1 MALPNFTA
9 GRSLYRTSGH
19 YRMAGVHKQA
29 DRSVRSA
36 QLPSCISG
44 GLCYTPKLASFAVA
58 LPVKSASRYHVRD
71 AVTAYVSCGGVGQ
84 DVSDR
89 KSAPQI
95 GLVSDRCCI

>member
-44 GLCYTPKLASFAVA
+44 GLCYTPQAGFFCSCPPGQECKP
-58 LPVKSASRYHVRD
+58 LPCPRHCYRVCFLWWCWTRCERPEVCPTD
-71 AVTAYVSCGGVGQ
+71 WSCQ
-84 DVSDR
+84 
-89 KSAPQI
+89 
-95 GLVSDRCCI
+95 